1 MSISFDHIIIGGGI
15 SGLYYGYQLY
25 KKNIPFII
33 LEKGSYERGRLFSSH
48 IEPGNNLIELGASL
62 IHTKQEKM
70 MNLLKELNIFDDLQ
84 EISKKQASYYIYR
97 GMDSTSIKK
106 KWKELK
112 KFVKSNIDKVPDD
125 STMEEASKLLLS
137 KEDYDLYSICWP
149 EWYEVNL
156 QNAKVFFNQ
165 EDKEGEYCT
174 FKNGVEQI
182 VKKLSEILKDHIYYC
197 YNVYKIKKI
206 SNSSLPDENTYKIY
220 IKNKSSL
227 ICKNIFLAV
236 SYTCATNY
244 IKYENLNQVVNYLDC
259 GFQRCCYRFYVEFDT
274 PINIFSETSENK
286 KIPIGYI
293 IGDFQSK
300 WSIKINDYLWMITYV
315 DGPLSCKLNKV
326 DPKKL
331 IKNWI
336 KTLNKE
342 FSLNLCYKNV
352 ISYKGG
358 FWKDAYT
365 VLHKKFYNKNSITS
379 NKYYGELC
387 RDLLPKGCTV
397 AILPNDLGENT
408 AWMESVLINP

>member
-1 MSISFDHIIIGGGI
+1 M
-15 SGLYYGYQLY
+15 
-25 KKNIPFII
+25 KT
-33 LEKGSYERGRLFSSH
+33 
-48 IEPGNNLIELGASL
+48 LI
-62 IHTKQEKM
+62 
-70 MNLLKELNIFDDLQ
+70 
-84 EISKKQASYYIYR
+84 
-97 GMDSTSIKK
+97 
-106 KWKELK
+106 
-112 KFVKSNIDKVPDD
+112 
-125 STMEEASKLLLS
+125 
-137 KEDYDLYSICWP
+137 
-149 EWYEVNL
+149 
-156 QNAKVFFNQ
+156 
-165 EDKEGEYCT
+165 
-174 FKNGVEQI
+174 
-182 VKKLSEILKDHIYYC
+182 
-197 YNVYKIKKI
+197 
-206 SNSSLPDENTYKIY
+206 KIY

-365 VLHKKFYNKNSITS
+365 VLHKKFYNKNSITT

-397 AILPNDLGENT
+397 AILPNGIGENT